1 MINRLIV
8 NAKIYTLDAE
18 QPAASALAIS
28 RDRIVAVGGD
38 ELRTL
43 ATKQTQIDDLQGATV
58 IPGLIDA
65 HIHWEWTSRSL
76 RDVDLFAVPSKQE
89 AVERV
94 GKAAANVK
102 QGGWLL
108 GRGWAQAMWEGGA
121 FPTAADLDAVTGNIP
136 TFLNARS
143 GHGAWVNSAALKL
156 AGITDSTPDPKGG
169 LIQRDEHG
177 KATGIL
183 LEDAIGLVSKL
194 VPDPTAAELA
204 DMMEDA
210 QKLAWQAGLTGLHDF
225 DNPSA
230 FEAMQILH
238 EQGRLGLRIVK
249 NINAPFIQ
257 HAYGLRLRSGF
268 GDDWLR
274 IGALKIFA
282 DGALGTRTAL
292 MIAPYE
298 GEPENYGVV
307 VTDPEEMIGL
317 VSEASRRGLA
327 STIHA
332 IGDKAVHEV
341 LNVFETVRDEEA
353 ARGVHPSER
362 RHRIEHVQLIHP
374 DDVGRLAALDIIAS
388 MQPIHATADYQMAD
402 QYWGT
407 RSAFGYNPRL
417 QIGAGA
423 QVAFGSDSPVE
434 PFDPIKGIHAA
445 VTRRREDGTPRAE
458 GWYPE
463 AKITMEETLRGYTQG
478 AAYAGGMED
487 RQGRIAVGYFAD
499 VVALD
504 RDLVTGAPDD
514 ILKTKVIGTMVG
526 GVWNHYTLK

>member
-1 MINRLIV
+1 MIDRLLI
-8 NAKIYTLDAE
+8 NANVFTLASE
-18 QPAASALAIS
+18 QPNASAIAII

-43 ATKQTQIDDLQGATV
+43 ATKNTQIDDLQGATV

-65 HIHWEWTSRSL
+65 HVHWELTSRAL

-89 AVERV
+89 ALDRIA
-94 GKAAANVK
+94 KAVATNK
-102 QGGWLL
+102 SGWIL

-121 FPTAADLDAVTGNIP
+121 FPTAADLDAITGNIP
-136 TFLNARS
+136 TYLAARS
-143 GHGAWVNSAALKL
+143 GHGAWVNTAAMKI

-169 LIQRDEHG
+169 VIQRDANG

-183 LEDAIGLVSKL
+183 LEDAIKLVSAL
-194 VPDPTAAELA
+194 VPDPTSADLA

-210 QKLAWQAGLTGLHDF
+210 QKLAWQQGLTGLHDF
-225 DNPSA
+225 DNPTA

-249 NINAPFIQ
+249 QINAPFIH
-257 HAYGLRLRSGF
+257 HAYDLRIRSGF

-274 IGALKIFA
+274 IGGLKIFS

-307 VTDPEEMIGL
+307 VTDAEEMVGL

-332 IGDKAVHEV
+332 IGDKAVHDV
-341 LNVFETVRDEEA
+341 LNVFETVRGEEQQ
-353 ARGVHPSER
+353 RGIHPSER
-362 RHRIEHVQLIHP
+362 RHRIEHVQVIHP

-388 MQPIHATADYQMAD
+388 MQPIHGTADYQMAD
-402 QYWGT
+402 QYWGA
-407 RSAFGYNPRL
+407 RSAYSYNPRL
-417 QIGAGA
+417 QLDAGA
-423 QVAFGSDSPVE
+423 ILAFGSDAPVE
-434 PFDPIKGIHAA
+434 PFDPLKGIHAA
-445 VTRRREDGTPRAE
+445 VTRRREDGSPGPE
-458 GWYPE
+458 GWYPA
-463 AKITMEETLRGYTQG
+463 AKLTMEETLHGFTQG

-487 RQGRIAVGYFAD
+487 RQGRIAPGYFAD

-504 RDLVTGAPDD
+504 RDLFTISPDD
-514 ILKTKVIGTMVG
+514 ILKTRVLGTMVG
-526 GVWNHYTLK
+526 GVWHHYTLK